1 MQKDKP
7 IKVYLLTGFLGAGKT
22 TLLNSLLQQSQDYRN
37 IVIENEFGKVNIDA
51 SLVAAQIENIYE
63 LTAGC
68 ICCSLDNE
76 LLEVL
81 GGILRLEER
90 PDQIFI
96 ETTGIA
102 DAGNIIGMFS
112 LPDVKARFQLVS
124 TICVADAENVED
136 RLGEVT
142 EVGKQLS
149 CADVIVLN
157 KTKDLPVPEQ
167 VRLQALLENVNPLAY
182 ITTTADGQVALA
194 NMLPQERRVPAPV
207 ATPSAGDASCE
218 VPAEK
223 TPHKINNVLF
233 ESPQPFDLQ
242 MLAFVLEL
250 NFNVYTDQLYRIKGY
265 VAVKDSPEKYLVQ
278 STGNYLTIVP
288 AGPWGDTPP
297 SSTLVFIG
305 KGLKTATIERI
316 LRPALR

>member
-1 MQKDKP
+1 MQKDR

-22 TLLNSLLQQSQDYRN
+22 TLLNSLLQQSRDHRN

-51 SLVAAQIENIYE
+51 ALVAAQIENIYE

-81 GGILRLEER
+81 GNILRLEER

-102 DAGNIIGMFS
+102 DAGNIIGMFT

-124 TICVADAENVED
+124 TICVADAENVES
-136 RLGEVT
+136 RLEEVT

-157 KTKDLPVPEQ
+157 KTKDLPVTEL

-182 ITTTADGQVALA
+182 ITATADGQVVLA
-194 NMLPQERRVPAPV
+194 DMLPQEGRVPAL
-207 ATPSAGDASCE
+207 TPSAGIASCE
-218 VPAEK
+218 TPAEK

-305 KGLKTATIERI
+305 KGLKSATIDRI

>member
-1 MQKDKP
+1 MQKNNP
-7 IKVYLLTGFLGAGKT
+7 INVYLLTGFLGAGKT
-22 TLLNSLLQQSQDYRN
+22 TLLNGLLQQSRDRRN

-63 LTAGC
+63 LTSGC

-81 GGILRLEER
+81 GGILQLEEQ
-90 PDQIFI
+90 PDQVFI

-112 LPDVKARFQLVS
+112 IPDVKARFRLVS
-124 TICVADAENVED
+124 TICVADAENVET
-136 RLGEVT
+136 RLEQVT

-167 VRLQALLENVNPLAY
+167 LRLQALLENINPLAY
-182 ITTTADGQVALA
+182 ITATADGLVTMADMQ
-194 NMLPQERRVPAPV
+194 PQERRIPAP
-207 ATPSAGDASCE
+207 AAGPSAGGTSCTM
-218 VPAEK
+218 PAEK
-223 TPHKINNVLF
+223 TPHKINTVLF

-242 MLAFVLEL
+242 MLAFVLEM

-265 VAVKDSPEKYLVQ
+265 VAVKDQPEKYLVQ

-305 KGLKTATIERI
+305 KDLKSATIDRI
-316 LRPALR
+316 LRPALK